1 MPFTAS
7 PADRPRA
14 EAGAA
19 AAYRTAGLP
28 EPEHVLWAPSPF
40 AGAVLAA
47 LLDPELSPATRAR
60 LEGLIPPGCVLRSPD
75 LPDRTLTPSRPS
87 PAEGSGFGSAGL
99 EVSVEVLARLG
110 GGASVRERV
119 RTLPWEGERAAAH
132 AELGPAGWAEAW
144 ARTGGL
150 TWEAVYGLVTRI
162 RNAFADF
169 GGEEVAPLLR
179 GASLDAVL
187 GQHDAPWLG
196 LFADLGRLGP
206 LEGLAEV
213 AASAG
218 WWWPRENLVIF
229 SERPSRLCR
238 DEPGRLHSGDGPAL
252 AYPDGFAL
260 YAWRGMPF
268 PAEFVGALAELTPAR
283 IRAERNAELRRVMLE
298 HFGFDRYLAESGA
311 APVHKDETGTL
322 WRIELPDDEPVV
334 MVEVLNS
341 TPEPD
346 GSVRTYYLRVPPR
359 TRTAREGVAWT
370 FGLTEQEYRPEKE
383 T

>member
-1 MPFTAS
+1 MPFTAT

-19 AAYRTAGLP
+19 AAYRAAGLP
-28 EPEHVLWAPSPF
+28 EPSHILWVPSPF
-40 AGAVLAA
+40 TGAVLAA
-47 LLDPELSPATRAR
+47 LLDPELPETRAE
-60 LEGLIPPGCVLRSPD
+60 LASLIPAGTCTLRSPGVPERA
-75 LPDRTLTPSRPS
+75 LPS
-87 PAEGSGFGSAGL
+87 AEAAEL
-99 EVSVEVLARLG
+99 LPRLG
-110 GGASVRERV
+110 AGAPVRERV
-119 RTLPWEGERAAAH
+119 RSLPWEAERAAAY
-132 AELGPAGWAEAW
+132 AELGPAGWAETW
-144 ARTGGL
+144 ARTGGP
-150 TWEAVYGLVTRI
+150 TWEPVNGLVARI
-162 RNAFADF
+162 RAALGEL
-169 GGEEVAPLLR
+169 GGEEHGSRLR

-196 LFADLGRLGP
+196 LFASLGRLAP
-206 LEGLAEV
+206 LHGLAEV

-218 WWWPRENLVIF
+218 WWWPRENLVIL

-260 YAWRGMPF
+260 HAWRGMPF
-268 PAEFVGALAELTPAR
+268 PAGFVDTLAALTPAK
-283 IRAERNAELRRVMLE
+283 IRAEDNTELRRIMLE
-298 HFGFDRYLAESGA
+298 HFGYDRYLAESGA

-322 WRIELPDDEPVV
+322 WRIELPFDEPVV

-346 GSVRTYYLRVPPR
+346 GSVRTYYLRVPPEV
-359 TRTAREGVAWT
+359 RTAREGVAWT
-370 FGLTEQEYRPEKE
+370 FGLTAQEYHPEKE